1 MRCFV
6 WKEWMERGIPLEQ
19 DRISTRQLG
28 ALLWAGLMAP
38 AAELLPAVTLPLAG
52 RAAWLSAL
60 AALPVVLLIGWGLA
74 RLDLHRGGL
83 AGAVCREMGP
93 WAGKGVL
100 LFYIVWGEL
109 LLALRLRL
117 CAQRL
122 LTAGERDGSLWFF
135 LPAAAALVLW
145 MARGKLSAFARAGQ
159 VFLAVLL
166 TAAAAV
172 LLLSLPQTKGE
183 HLLPLWWGDLPNA
196 VRAAVPVLGVLGYG
210 MFAGFLVGDLEAA
223 RPGRNGWILWSAGG
237 CCLLALSQA
246 VVIGNLGPA
255 LAKRLDDPFFAL
267 AKSIGVEGAFQRVE
281 SIIAAVWT
289 FADLTLMGLLAF
301 AVWRAAA
308 GVIPRLR
315 QKPAVT
321 AAVLTAVVLGVA
333 AFPDGISA
341 ERAGRGIA
349 LWGNL
354 IAGVG
359 IPALVVLISWV
370 RGNLQD

>member
-1 MRCFV
+1 
-6 WKEWMERGIPLEQ
+6 MERGIPLEQ

-60 AALPVVLLIGWGLA
+60 
-74 RLDLHRGGL
+74 
-83 AGAVCREMGP
+83 
-93 WAGKGVL
+93 
-100 LFYIVWGEL
+100 
-109 LLALRLRL
+109 
-117 CAQRL
+117 
-122 LTAGERDGSLWFF
+122 
-135 LPAAAALVLW
+135 
-145 MARGKLSAFARAGQ
+145 
-159 VFLAVLL
+159 
-166 TAAAAV
+166 AAAAV

>member
-1 MRCFV
+1 M
-6 WKEWMERGIPLEQ
+6 KQ
-19 DRISTRQLG
+19 DHISTRQLG

-60 AALPVVLLIGWGLA
+60 AALPAVLLIGWALAQLGLS
-74 RLDLHRGGL
+74 RDGL
-83 AGAVCREMGP
+83 AGAVCRGMGP
-93 WAGKGVL
+93 WAGKVVL
-100 LFYIVWGEL
+100 LLYVIWGEL

-145 MARGKLSAFARAGQ
+145 MARGKLSAFARAGE

-166 TAAAAV
+166 TAAGAV
-172 LLLSLPQTKGE
+172 LLLSLPQTEGE
-183 HLLPLWWGDLPNA
+183 HLLPLWWGDLTNA
-196 VRAAVPVLGVLGYG
+196 GRAALPVLGVLGYG
-210 MFAGFLVGDLEAA
+210 VFAGFLVGDLEEV
-223 RPGRNGWILWSAGG
+223 RPGWKGWMLWSAGG

-246 VVIGNLGPA
+246 VVIGNLGAA
-255 LAKRLDDPFFAL
+255 LAGQLDSPFFAL
-267 AKSIGVEGAFQRVE
+267 AKSVGVEGAFQRVE
-281 SIIAAVWT
+281 SMVAAVWT

-308 GVIPRLR
+308 GVFPNVR

-321 AAVLTAVVLGVA
+321 AAVLIAAVLGVA

-341 ERAGRGIA
+341 EAAGRGLA

-354 IAGVG
+354 IAGAG
-359 IPALVVLISWV
+359 IPVLVLLVSCLKRWIL
-370 RGNLQD
+370 R